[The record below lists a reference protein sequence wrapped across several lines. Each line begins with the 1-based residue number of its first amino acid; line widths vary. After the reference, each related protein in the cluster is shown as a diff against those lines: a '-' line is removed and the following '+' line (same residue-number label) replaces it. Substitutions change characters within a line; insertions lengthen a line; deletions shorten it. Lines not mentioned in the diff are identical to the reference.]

1 LYKFPLIF
9 KVWKQIRYLNQ
20 FKKDLN
26 PHHSVGLELVRG
38 LVLFSRPK
46 AEMACVAHA
55 DRRGRARV
63 RAVIARSAHVAAD
76 ADPGDE
82 VLQLRW

>member
-1 LYKFPLIF
+1 
-9 KVWKQIRYLNQ
+9 
-20 FKKDLN
+20 
-26 PHHSVGLELVRG
+26 LVRG

-76 ADPGDE
+76 GDPGDE